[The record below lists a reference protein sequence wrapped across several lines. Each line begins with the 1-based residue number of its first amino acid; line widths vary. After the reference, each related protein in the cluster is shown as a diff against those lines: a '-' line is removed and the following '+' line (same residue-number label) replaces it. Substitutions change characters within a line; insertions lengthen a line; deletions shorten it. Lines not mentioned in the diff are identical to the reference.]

1 MADANQQA
9 QELAQ
14 TMAKLNE
21 EMALYGRTTAQTE
34 QAKTD
39 ANMKAKYG
47 IENFS
52 AGTSQAAKS
61 LEALGGAGIAAGK
74 AMLEGKKGAAA
85 FNSSLDGLATA
96 VQAAGAALALL
107 VPVIGPLV
115 AIVTAAG
122 VALIKYGK
130 AANEMADKLHAGY
143 RGLAQ
148 SGAAASDGMTGL
160 KVGAQK
166 LSLTMDEL
174 SDYVQLVAENSQ
186 DLANFG
192 GTVYK
197 GRQAFENIGKALEPA
212 QKGFLAM
219 GLMPKDI
226 AEGMAGYLRTQT
238 RLGNAQRMT
247 TDQLAAGVRGYL
259 IEQDAL
265 TKLTGVNRKEAEKM
279 QEAALTE
286 EQHAGMVRKLQL
298 AGRKDEADNMIAVS
312 SAANRLNPELG
323 KLVRALQTGNLSS
336 EAARKLNISAPG
348 AMRALELGTKGV
360 LKPME
365 VMDQIV
371 KELAATGDDIGAEL
385 APYSAFNQTFVD
397 MGMIQELRIKREKG
411 LQQTLDETEKEL
423 KRQGATGKKAAD
435 QLVENQTNLVKA
447 QIEANKVMTDFIF
460 KGIGPAQDAMRV
472 LATATMKAGNLL
484 DQFTPGGSKLSGT
497 TKEVASTVGGAGI
510 GAGTGAIVGGLIGL
524 LGGPGGAL
532 LGAKLGTVIGTGI
545 GGYLLKN
552 TAGELIDN
560 AQGTKP
566 PEARAVGGPVS
577 KSTPYLV
584 GEDGPEIFVPKAAG
598 DIVPNNKLSTGAAI
612 GGNFSAAIDQMF
624 ESVKTQEKIVDVDTV
639 RMQQFSDLQKNYFDT
654 YGGFMK
660 DMTEQATANDPK
672 DVSSKV
678 GRMFS
683 NIFGGNSELQIPK
696 ASNLTG
702 MSDNFYKAVE
712 ETLKDVK
719 TQEKILDVDTVRMK
733 KFSDLQKNYF
743 DTYGGYMKDVIE
755 QIEDNDPKDEN
766 SNIGQMFKLS
776 SIFGSMSPQM
786 TEAFRASTKGN
797 MGSGTGSPTPQAS
810 NMTNMSGVGTGVGQG
825 LKSNMTNMSGSGT
838 GGGQGLK
845 GPEEHSAVGGGGQG
859 LKGPPKLVS
868 VRSKTG
874 KSAEVNAEYAPR
886 FQSLIDYLDSIGYEI
901 NSLGGY
907 IDRDV
912 RGRPGVKSVH
922 AHGAAIDINPG
933 ANPMGGQ
940 LVTDLPENI
949 SSIAKGLGLGWGG
962 NWASIKDAM
971 HFSVAANEG
980 GDIKLSDGGVAVGPN
995 SGYPATLH
1003 GEEAVIPLNNGGGN
1017 FVKLFESMADSNSRM
1032 VGMLEELVR
1041 AQKNGNDISS
1051 KMLRMQT

>member
-1 MADANQQA
+1 
-9 QELAQ
+9 
-14 TMAKLNE
+14 
-21 EMALYGRTTAQTE
+21 MALG
-34 QAKTD
+34 D
-39 ANMKAKYG
+39 AG
-47 IENFS
+47 F
-52 AGTSQAAKS
+52 
-61 LEALGGAGIAAGK
+61 AAGK

-85 FNSSLDGLATA
+85 FNGALDSMTTS
-96 VQAAGAALALL
+96 VQMAGAALALL
-107 VPVIGPLV
+107 VPGGILIKGLV
-115 AIVTAAG
+115 AGITMAATAF
-122 VALIKYGK
+122 IKYTQ
-130 AANEMADKLHAGY
+130 AANEMADKLYKGY
-143 RGLAQ
+143 SGLAKA
-148 SGAAASDGMTGL
+148 GAAASDGMTGV
-160 KVGAQK
+160 KNGAQK
-166 LSLTMDEL
+166 LGFSMNEL
-174 SDYVQLVAENSQ
+174 SDYVQLVADNSK
-186 DLANFG
+186 DLANLG
-192 GTVYK
+192 GSVYK
-197 GRQAFENIGKALEPA
+197 GRQALENMGKAMEPA
-212 QKGFLAM
+212 RESMLKM

-238 RLGNAQRMT
+238 RLGNAQKMSV
-247 TDQLAAGVRGYL
+247 DQLAEGARKYL

-279 QEAALTE
+279 REAALTE
-286 EQHAGMVRKLQL
+286 EQHAGMIRKLQL
-298 AGRKDEADNMIAVS
+298 AGRDDEAKNMIAVS
-312 SAANRLNPELG
+312 DAANRLNPEFG

-348 AMRALELGTKGV
+348 AMRALEMGTKGV
-360 LKPME
+360 LKPMQ
-365 VMDQIV
+365 VMDSII
-371 KELAATGDDIGAEL
+371 KELAATGDNIGAEL
-385 APYSAFNQTFVD
+385 APFSAFNQVFVD
-397 MGMIQELRIKREKG
+397 MGMTTQLRIAQEKG
-411 LQQTLDETEKEL
+411 LQQTLDETEEEL

-435 QLVENQTNLVKA
+435 QLVENQTNLIKA

-460 KGIGPAQDAMRV
+460 KGIGPAQEAMRV

-510 GAGTGAIVGGLIGL
+510 GAGAGAIVGGLIGL

-584 GEDGPEIFVPKAAG
+584 GEEGPEIFVPKAAG
-598 DIVPNNKLSTGAAI
+598 DIVPNNRLGTGAAI
-612 GGNFSAAIDQMF
+612 GDNFSAAIDEMF
-624 ESVKTQEKIVDVDTV
+624 
-639 RMQQFSDLQKNYFDT
+639 
-654 YGGFMK
+654 
-660 DMTEQATANDPK
+660 
-672 DVSSKV
+672 
-678 GRMFS
+678 
-683 NIFGGNSELQIPK
+683 
-696 ASNLTG
+696 
-702 MSDNFYKAVE
+702 
-712 ETLKDVK
+712 KDVK
-719 TQEKILDVDTVRMK
+719 KQEKILDVDTIRMRQ
-733 KFSDLQKNYF
+733 FSDLQKEYF
-743 DTYGGYMKDVIE
+743 TVYGGFMKDVID
-755 QIEDNDPKDEN
+755 QVEDNDPKDTT
-766 SNIGQMFKLS
+766 SSVGRMFS
-776 SIFGSMSPQM
+776 GMFG
-786 TEAFRASTKGN
+786 
-797 MGSGTGSPTPQAS
+797 GSGLQMPSRAGMTGGRG
-810 NMTNMSGVGTGVGQG
+810 MMS
-825 LKSNMTNMSGSGT
+825 
-838 GGGQGLK
+838 GGQGLK
-845 GPEEHSAVGGGGQG
+845 GPEEHSAVGSGQG

-907 IDRDV
+907 VDRDV

-922 AHGAAIDINPG
+922 GHGGAIDINPG
-933 ANPMGGQ
+933 SNPMGGQ
-940 LVTDLPENI
+940 LITDMPENI
-949 SSIAKGLGLGWGG
+949 SAIAKGLGLGWGG

-971 HFSVAANEG
+971 HFSVAAHEG
-980 GDIKLSDGGVAVGPN
+980 GDIKLSEGGVAVGPN